1 MASARILVRVS
12 IVVRRHHDHSMGLA
26 SSFRGLVHCQYDRK
40 HSGMQADMVLDKEL
54 KVLYLDSQ
62 AAGNRPSGPGLSI

>member
-1 MASARILVRVS
+1 L
-12 IVVRRHHDHSMGLA
+12 GLA
-26 SSFRGLVHCQYDRK
+26 YRFRGLVYYHHGRK